1 MTLEDNL
8 LPKPLSEKELHQLA
22 MNIAGEDLK
31 KNNYEFLS
39 VNSKLKKDPQFVC
52 IKNKNLYFVIVRA
65 VEYPNNPDK
74 KDKILIDKLNEH
86 AKKFKATLFY
96 AGIGIANAENYDF
109 PVFKNS
115 NYAIKFNGFEKI
127 C

>member
-39 VNSKLKKDPQFVC
+39 VNSRLKKDPQFVC
-52 IKNKNLYFVIVRA
+52 IKNKNL
-65 VEYPNNPDK
+65 
-74 KDKILIDKLNEH
+74 
-86 AKKFKATLFY
+86 
-96 AGIGIANAENYDF
+96 
-109 PVFKNS
+109 
-115 NYAIKFNGFEKI
+115 
-127 C
+127 

>member
-74 KDKILIDKLNEH
+74 KDKILIDNMNEH
-86 AKKFKATLFY
+86 AKKFDATLFY